1 MHGVEEELRRP
12 RGEQENVNGA
22 GIVTPIPSSPAP
34 APYVGVFAAARRHP
48 FLALV
53 PVVVLVAGAVAVGLH
68 RSPNYSAT
76 THLEVGGVNLNAPG
90 ALTGFSTATAALA
103 SAYSRAVYANEVIT
117 PVARRYHLT
126 AQALRSRISAT
137 PIPQSPLFSITAKDT
152 SGQGAIALANAVSSS
167 LLSFIGRASAS
178 DPGMTRLYNQYRV
191 ISSTYNGAQIRAAT
205 AQQKYLHSRTSANFN
220 ALRDA
225 RTAVQVAQL
234 QASTIQSAYRDAA
247 QGQQNTTTTSL
258 LDSAAGATSDRTTK
272 LELLAFIGLLAGLA
286 IGLAL
291 ATARANREARR
302 LPAL

>member
-12 RGEQENVNGA
+12 RGEHENVNGA
-22 GIVTPIPSSPAP
+22 GIVTTIPGSPAP
-34 APYVGVFAAARRHP
+34 TPYVGVFAAARRHP
-48 FLALV
+48 ILALL
-53 PVVVLVAGAVAVGLH
+53 PVIALVAGAVAIGLY
-68 RSPNYSAT
+68 RSPSYSAT

-90 ALTGFSTATAALA
+90 ALTGFSTATASLA
-103 SAYSRAVYANEVIT
+103 SAYSRAVYANEVII
-117 PVARRYHLT
+117 PVAHQYHLPS
-126 AQALRSRISAT
+126 QVLRSRISAT

-152 SGQGAIALANAVSSS
+152 TSRGAIALANAVSDS
-167 LLSFIGRASAS
+167 LLSFIGRASAT
-178 DPGMTRLYNQYRV
+178 DPGMTRLFNQYRV
-191 ISSTYNGAQIRAAT
+191 IASDYNGAQIRAST

-225 RTAVQVAQL
+225 RTAVQVSQL
-234 QASTIQSAYRDAA
+234 QASTVQSAYRDAA

-258 LDSAAGATSDRTTK
+258 LDSAAGATSDRTSR

-291 ATARANREARR
+291 ATARANRDARR